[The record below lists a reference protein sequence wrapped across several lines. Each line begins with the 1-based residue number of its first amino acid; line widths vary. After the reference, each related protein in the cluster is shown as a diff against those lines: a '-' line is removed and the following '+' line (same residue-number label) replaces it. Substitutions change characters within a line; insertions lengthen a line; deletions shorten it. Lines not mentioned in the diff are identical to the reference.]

1 MVRELSAQ
9 DGPSGLIKP
18 MLRAGKV
25 HIIPILA
32 AAGIVLLAVLLFLAR
47 ESPISAADRFLVAL
61 GRGDVD
67 TLMELSYFAGDK
79 EDLRRQWEFATQ
91 EAGKYYRFRYK
102 IRFAREVG
110 DTAAV
115 SIEFERDA
123 MSGASFP
130 ENRQIPM
137 VRENGRW
144 KVDVAAVT
152 RDLYPALPR

>member
-1 MVRELSAQ
+1 
-9 DGPSGLIKP
+9 

-32 AAGIVLLAVLLFLAR
+32 AAGIILLAGLLFLAR
-47 ESPISAADRFLVAL
+47 ESPVSAADRFLVAL
-61 GRGDVD
+61 AKGDVD
-67 TLMELSYFAGDK
+67 QLMDLSYYAGDR
-79 EDLRRQWEFATQ
+79 EELRRQWEFATQ

-115 SIEFERDA
+115 SLEFERDA
-123 MSGASFP
+123 LSGASFP

-137 VRENGRW
+137 VRDGGRW
-144 KVDVAAVT
+144 KVDVAAIT